1 MPLRNPEKV
10 DMLSALVRIA
20 GALDQRGLFAAADA
34 VDAVVASIA
43 NDIAPPFSM
52 EEASIIADAIGIDIS
67 KSKFDLAAFRQ
78 GITIELEH
86 GSRDPDTD
94 VIGENYLAAGRIAWA
109 HLKEDP
115 EYYRK
120 LAKIE
125 S

>member
-1 MPLRNPEKV
+1 MPLRNPEKA
-10 DMLSALVRIA
+10 DMLSTLIRLASE
-20 GALDQRGLFAAADA
+20 LDRRGFFTAADA
-34 VDAVVASIA
+34 IDNVIASMV

-52 EEASIIADAIGIDIS
+52 EEVSIIADAIGIDIS
-67 KSKFDLAAFRQ
+67 KSKFDLDAFRQ
-78 GITIELEH
+78 GITVELEH
-86 GSRDPDTD
+86 GSKDPETD
-94 VIGENYLAAGRIAWA
+94 VIGKNYLAAGRIAWA